1 MASKVTIYGKTKQ
14 GFYKV
19 AEDYLDNIWDLKF
32 YEKEFRYISF
42 VEENGINYKLEED
55 EIFFI
60 NTEDKDIGKYL
71 DNMINTVNC
80 NSINNEALKQIET
93 LYFFNKIDDKFNLY
107 IQRIMPSARIE
118 KTLLSFR
125 QDMNLAHIE
134 RNKVIIPI
142 LNYTH
147 IYWNQKQQKI
157 YFKRF
162 SDLESVFPNFSKY
175 YREANEED
183 LKTFTDKNK
192 YPFLDVKIS
201 DFNKLSK
208 TKLKIIAMIV
218 DELDKVKENID
229 EYMEYAKKY
238 KMEFIID
245 GKFGINDIIDI
256 DSLSDIIF
264 RKIYTTEAGEKE
276 IRKANSFK
284 IINPN

>member
-1 MASKVTIYGKTKQ
+1 MTSKVTIYGKTKQ

-19 AEDYLDNIWDLKF
+19 AEDSLDNIWDFKF
-32 YEKEFRYISF
+32 DDNEFEYVDFIKQ
-42 VEENGINYKLEED
+42 NGSNYKLEED

-60 NTEDKDIGKYL
+60 NSKDEDIGEYL

-80 NSINNEALKQIET
+80 NSITKEALKKIET
-93 LYFFNKIDDKFNLY
+93 LYFFNKVEDKFNLY

-118 KTLLSFR
+118 KTLLSFKS
-125 QDMNLAHIE
+125 DMNLAHIE

-183 LKTFTDKNK
+183 LKTFKDKNK
-192 YPFLDVKIS
+192 YPFLNVKIS
-201 DFNKLSK
+201 NLKKLSK

-218 DELDKVKENID
+218 DELDKVKENIV

-238 KMEFIID
+238 KIEFIID
-245 GKFGINDIIDI
+245 DKFEINDMNDI

>member
-1 MASKVTIYGKTKQ
+1 MTSKVIIYGKTKQ

-19 AEDYLDNIWDLKF
+19 AEDYLDKIWDFKFDDDKLK
-32 YEKEFRYISF
+32 YVDF
-42 VEENGINYKLEED
+42 VEQNGSNYKLEED

-60 NTEDKDIGKYL
+60 KSKDEDIGEYL

-80 NSINNEALKQIET
+80 NSITKEALKQIET
-93 LYFFNKIDDKFNLY
+93 LYFFNKIEDKFNLY
-107 IQRIMPSARIE
+107 IQRIMPSARVE

-125 QDMNLAHIE
+125 PDMNLAHIE

-183 LKTFTDKNK
+183 LKIFKDKNK

-201 DFNKLSK
+201 DLKKLSK

-218 DELDKVKENID
+218 DELDKVKENIG

-238 KMEFIID
+238 KIEFIID
-245 GKFGINDIIDI
+245 DKFEINDMNDI

>member
-1 MASKVTIYGKTKQ
+1 
-14 GFYKV
+14 
-19 AEDYLDNIWDLKF
+19 
-32 YEKEFRYISF
+32 
-42 VEENGINYKLEED
+42 
-55 EIFFI
+55 
-60 NTEDKDIGKYL
+60 
-71 DNMINTVNC
+71 
-80 NSINNEALKQIET
+80 
-93 LYFFNKIDDKFNLY
+93 
-107 IQRIMPSARIE
+107 MPSARVE

-125 QDMNLAHIE
+125 PDMNLAHIE

-183 LKTFTDKNK
+183 LKIFKDKNK

-201 DFNKLSK
+201 DLKKLSK

-218 DELDKVKENID
+218 DELDKVKENIG

-238 KMEFIID
+238 KIEFIID
-245 GKFGINDIIDI
+245 DKFEINDMNDI

>member
-284 IINPN
+284 IINTN

>member
-1 MASKVTIYGKTKQ
+1 MTSKVTIYGKTKQ

-19 AEDYLDNIWDLKF
+19 AEDSLDNIWDFKF
-32 YEKEFRYISF
+32 DDNEFKYVDFIKQ
-42 VEENGINYKLEED
+42 NGSNYKLEED

-60 NTEDKDIGKYL
+60 NSKDEDIGEYL
-71 DNMINTVNC
+71 DNIINTVNC
-80 NSINNEALKQIET
+80 NSITKEALKQIET
-93 LYFFNKIDDKFNLY
+93 LYFFDESEGKFNLY

-118 KTLLSFR
+118 KTLLSFKP
-125 QDMNLAHIE
+125 DINLAHIE

-147 IYWNQKQQKI
+147 IYWNQKEQKI

-183 LKTFTDKNK
+183 LKTFKDKNK
-192 YPFLDVKIS
+192 YPFLDVNIS
-201 DFNKLSK
+201 DLNKLSK

-238 KMEFIID
+238 KIKFIID
-245 GKFGINDIIDI
+245 GKFEINNMNDI

>member
-162 SDLESVFPNFSKY
+162 SDLENVFPNFSKY

-284 IINPN
+284 IINTN